1 MKKLMIACVAG
12 ALAASG
18 PAHAA
23 YLNFVATAAANE
35 GGVEDGTVI
44 VYDGLAATF
53 SSGGPGSFYAYF
65 DDLFEGRPAGLGV
78 CETLAGAP
86 PSGCANLSD
95 DNVRAG
101 ESVRVAFGQA
111 VTLSNFSFSGD
122 EHFSLNASSG
132 TLLINGIGFTF
143 ADVVSLTPAV
153 IAAVSGVTFIEFGYG
168 GANPLA
174 FYVNGFNADVPL
186 PAAAPLLLM
195 GLAGLSFAARKKA
208 RG

>member
-1 MKKLMIACVAG
+1 MKKLMCACLAG
-12 ALAASG
+12 ALVASG
-18 PAHAA
+18 AAHAA
-23 YLNFVATAAANE
+23 LLDFVATAAANE

-78 CETLAGAP
+78 CETLAGPAP
-86 PSGCANLSD
+86 ADCADLGD
-95 DNVRAG
+95 DNVRSG
-101 ESVRVAFGQA
+101 ESVRIAFDQA
-111 VTLSNFSFSGD
+111 VNLSGFSFSGD

-132 TLLINGIGFTF
+132 TLLVNGAAFTF
-143 ADVVSLTPAV
+143 ADVVGLTPAV
-153 IAAVSGVTFIEFGYG
+153 IAVVSGVTSVEFAFG

-186 PAAAPLLLM
+186 PAAAPLLLA
-195 GLAGLSFAARKKA
+195 GLAGLGMASRRRK
-208 RG
+208 RI